1 MLMIKSFEPVYKEM
15 EELFIKKLPEYI
27 EIINK
32 EYNDGIILK
41 TLENHLLEE
50 YSVKKPYFKFEI
62 EETEYSEKDRI
73 IENTIFKISLEL
85 ILPQE
90 IKKKTI
96 FFWRYAEAI
105 QRMLEE
111 TESNYIY
118 KIIKIIKSKIII
130 EITLCR

>member
-1 MLMIKSFEPVYKEM
+1 M
-15 EELFIKKLPEYI
+15 
-27 EIINK
+27 
-32 EYNDGIILK
+32 
-41 TLENHLLEE
+41 TL
-50 YSVKKPYFKFEI
+50 V
-62 EETEYSEKDRI
+62 
-73 IENTIFKISLEL
+73 ENTIFKISLEL